1 MSGSAELYQRL
12 RDPFAVQVPINSNS
26 PLGGWEDTYMINGAI
41 RECHPDFF
49 ATPIG
54 DSPTRFLVCQR
65 KKNENGMPFE
75 SLRENPDTFVGPTP
89 YYATPQG
96 SSPKKNHTEDEIY
109 RKKTAYQDNKG
120 QDIGCD
126 GERGMYVQN
135 YDLYSDIPNKIP
147 TRHGSVGG
155 TNAQRFSDRR
165 LPFQA
170 HLQGVDY
177 YRDCIRYRGIGIENI
192 DAKPGDFGYKEN
204 KYYFSAPPAK
214 FDLSMSVQ
222 AFPLWKREQLLQ
234 GTFTPERMAKLEKEH
249 TFISRNPTF

>member
-12 RDPFAVQVPINSNS
+12 RDPFAVQVPVNSNS

-89 YYATPQG
+89 YYSTRE
-96 SSPKKNHTEDEIY
+96 SRDMVLDKNEIY
-109 RKKTAYQDNKG
+109 RKKTSYENNKG
-120 QDIGCD
+120 QTIGCD
-126 GERGMYVQN
+126 GEKGMYVQT
-135 YDLYSDIPNKIP
+135 YDLYSDIPNKHPRNSIL
-147 TRHGSVGG
+147 GG
-155 TNAQRFSDRR
+155 NPQKFQDRR
-165 LPFQA
+165 LPNQA

-177 YRDCIRYRGIGIENI
+177 YRDAIKYRGIGVEHI

-204 KYYFSAPPAK
+204 KYYFSSPPYL
-214 FDLSMSVQ
+214 FDISMGVQ